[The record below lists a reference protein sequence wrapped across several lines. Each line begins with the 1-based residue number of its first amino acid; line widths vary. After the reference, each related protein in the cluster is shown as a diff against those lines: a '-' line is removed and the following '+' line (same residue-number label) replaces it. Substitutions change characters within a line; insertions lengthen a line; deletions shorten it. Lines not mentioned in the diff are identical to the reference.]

1 MLTPNFIG
9 RVVVVSNL
17 QWAVREGPWKLI
29 GNPFDTSHATHVKLE
44 ETRFLIHLSDD
55 PSESQNLAPIPT
67 RSRNLKR
74 LISTGP
80 RGGNLRRDDS
90 GRP

>member
-1 MLTPNFIG
+1 MLAQFHWQ
-9 RVVVVSNL
+9 VVVASN

-55 PSESQNLAPIPT
+55 PSESQNLAAQFPDKVKELEKAHFNWA
-67 RSRNLKR
+67 SRWE
-74 LISTGP
+74 P
-80 RGGNLRRDDS
+80 
-90 GRP
+90 